1 MENIDSDKGL
11 KKFLE
16 GTHTGF
22 KMKKDRKVSCASL
35 NVPFS
40 AVV

>member
-11 KKFLE
+11 KNFLE

-22 KMKKDRKVSCASL
+22 KMKKDRKVTCASL
-35 NVPFS
+35 NAPFS
-40 AVV
+40 AVL